1 MFKSVIGVIQGRLSP
16 RPADRL
22 QAFPVDCWW
31 KEFEAAAELGI
42 PAIEWIV
49 EADSW
54 NENPLL
60 FPGGNELVRRV
71 SESTGVQVRSIC
83 ADHVMVHKIAG
94 VGESERRQ
102 NVAAFQH
109 IIGAAAQVGARRILV
124 PLLETSA
131 LETEAQKEQARR
143 SLREAGEMARAC
155 GIVLGLEM
163 DIPGHAY
170 AAFIRSVAHPAVR
183 AYYDTGN
190 SGAQGYDIAT
200 DVVPLLPMLEAVH
213 VKDRELHGGSRMLGE
228 GAANL
233 RGFLQT
239 LAAANFHGDFT
250 LQSWFGDDPRGEI
263 QRNYAY
269 FLGLYSGAFLKAA

>member
-16 RPADRL
+16 RPSDRL
-22 QAFPVDCWW
+22 QAFPVDGWW
-31 KEFEAAAELGI
+31 KEFEVAAELGI

-49 EADSW
+49 EADTW

-71 SESTGVQVRSIC
+71 CESTGVEVRSVC
-83 ADHVMVHKIAG
+83 ADHVMVHKLAG
-94 VGESERRQ
+94 VTETERRT

-131 LETEAQKEQARR
+131 LNSDAERDQARR

-170 AAFIRSVAHPAVR
+170 ASFVRSVDHPAVR

-200 DVVPLLPMLEAVH
+200 DVLPLLPLLEAVH
-213 VKDRELHGGSRMLGE
+213 VKDRELHGTSRMLGQ

-233 RGFLQT
+233 RGFLHT

-250 LQSWFGDDPRGEI
+250 LQSWFGDDAQSDT

-269 FLGLYSGAFLKAA
+269 FLSLYAGAFQRAA

>member
-31 KEFEAAAELGI
+31 KEFETAAELGI

-71 SESTGVQVRSIC
+71 SESTGVEVRSVC
-83 ADHVMVHKIAG
+83 ADHVMVNKLAG
-94 VGESERRQ
+94 VSESERRK

-109 IIGAAAQVGARRILV
+109 IISAAAQVGARRILV

-131 LETEAQKEQARR
+131 LNTEAEQAQARR

-170 AAFIRSVAHPAVR
+170 AGFVRSVNHPAVR

-200 DVVPLLPMLEAVH
+200 DVLPLLPLLEAVH
-213 VKDRELHGGSRMLGE
+213 VKDRELHGTSRMLGQ

-233 RGFLQT
+233 RGFLHT

-250 LQSWFGDDPRGEI
+250 LQSWFGDDAVGDTE
-263 QRNYAY
+263 RNYAF
-269 FLGLYSGAFLKAA
+269 FLSLYSDAFRQAA